1 MEIKKISFVTF
12 KLSYDQVD
20 LLTDPLLSAEMVK
33 SFPKTPADIVI
44 HSESKYIGVQKPVLE
59 AEFKKLE
66 PKSRESIMEISSP
79 GQYEVGGVM
88 LRRSIKQNF
97 YVLDDDNLRVVY
109 MGGINKNISTDKLGN
124 LGDVD
129 ILILPIGDNDL
140 YPSYEKLE
148 QIIKKADPTYLIP
161 CAYKEEGL
169 AAGTPELRSLDDFI
183 KHFGFTHVSNEKKF
197 KVVSGVEQ
205 ENKMME
211 IVILE

>member
-12 KLSYDQVD
+12 KLIYDQVD

-44 HSESKYIGVQKPVLE
+44 HSESKYIGVQKPALD
-59 AEFKKLE
+59 ADFKKLD
-66 PKSRESIMEISSP
+66 PKSRESVMEISSP

-97 YVLDDDNLRVVY
+97 YVLDDDNIRVVY

-129 ILILPIGDNDL
+129 VLILPIGDNEI

-161 CAYKEEGL
+161 CAFKEEGL
-169 AAGTPELRSLDDFI
+169 ATDAPDLRSLEDFI

-197 KVVSGVEQ
+197 KVTTGAEQ
-205 ENKMME
+205 EHKMME
-211 IVILE
+211 VIVLE